1 MSALWPKA
9 VLFDLDGTLIDSA
22 PDIHAATNT
31 LLAREGLGP
40 LSLDVVKSMIGEG
53 TRRLVERAFAAC
65 GRTLDPAELSA
76 RYEAMVP
83 LYAANLTGLTTLM
96 PGVAEAMQALQGE
109 GTAMALVTNKPD
121 FAIAEI
127 LQHFGLARHFP
138 VIVGGDAG
146 VPHKPAPDMLFLAL
160 ERLGGVSAADAV
172 FVGDSPADARS
183 AQAAG
188 MKLVLIEGG
197 YSREPLAS
205 LGADAVLPDMRD
217 LRGAIER
224 LQPGADR

>member
-1 MSALWPKA
+1 MSATWPKA
-9 VLFDLDGTLIDSA
+9 ILFDLDGTLIDSA

-31 LLAREGLGP
+31 LLAHDGLGP
-40 LSLDVVKSMIGEG
+40 LSLEQVKSMIGEG

-65 GRTLDPAELSA
+65 GRALDPAELTD
-76 RYEAMVP
+76 RYNRMVP

-96 PGVAEAMQALQGE
+96 PGTVEALQALHAAGA
-109 GTAMALVTNKPD
+109 AMALVTNKPD

-127 LQHFGLARHFP
+127 LSHFGLSRYFP

-160 ERLGGVSAADAV
+160 ERLGGVAPVDAV

-183 AQAAG
+183 AQAAATT
-188 MKLVLIEGG
+188 LVLIEGG
-197 YSREPLAS
+197 YSREPLSS
-205 LGADAVLPDMRD
+205 LGADAVLPDMHG
-217 LRGAIER
+217 LPAIIER
-224 LQPGADR
+224 LRR